1 MPCKG
6 NSPTEDDISG
16 RAKLLRRIFIMKIAK
31 ILSAA
36 AAAVVAVSAVAVS
49 ASADFR
55 AITDGAPYLLSDGT
69 GNYGICVYSDGD
81 NKDGVPAVN
90 IDGLDLSAIT
100 HVAFT
105 FDVIDDADNRDWW
118 DGMGGGAIV
127 VSAHSDLTA
136 DDADLYS
143 KYNWATAGNFWGVVD
158 EDLGLETADPAQGLV
173 STKVGDYTYKIE
185 ADVINPLADGD
196 IGTLKLYRIFM
207 QAWSFTMSDIE
218 VVKTELSDS
227 NGNVLATFD
236 AKGNLTLGGTSAPAA
251 DDTSAPADDAT
262 DATGAGST
270 TASDSK
276 GSPDTGVEGVA
287 AVAGVAIVAAGAVVL
302 SKKRK

>member
-1 MPCKG
+1 
-6 NSPTEDDISG
+6 
-16 RAKLLRRIFIMKIAK
+16 MKITK

-55 AITDGAPYLLSDGT
+55 PVTGGAEYCLADGT
-69 GNYGICVYSDGD
+69 GNYGICLFSDGT
-81 NKDGVPAVN
+81 NKDGVPAMSVD
-90 IDGLDLSAIT
+90 IDLSKVT

-127 VSAHSDLTA
+127 VSAHSDKTSE
-136 DDADLYS
+136 DADLYN
-143 KYNWATAGNFWGVVD
+143 KYNWATAGNFWGVID
-158 EDLGLETADPAQGLV
+158 EDLGLETRDDTQGII
-173 STKVGDYTYKIE
+173 SEKVGDYTYKIE
-185 ADVINPLADGD
+185 ADVINPVANGD
-196 IGTLKLYRIFM
+196 IGNLSLYRIFM

-236 AKGNLTLGGTSAPAA
+236 ALGNVTYGATADAAPAEDTDA
-251 DDTSAPADDAT
+251 DAAATVDAEAPA
-262 DATGAGST
+262 T
-270 TASDSK
+270 TTTTTEK
-276 GSPDTGVEGVA
+276 GSPDTGVEGIA
-287 AVAGVAIVAAGAVVL
+287 AVAGVAVVAAGAVVL

>member
-1 MPCKG
+1 
-6 NSPTEDDISG
+6 
-16 RAKLLRRIFIMKIAK
+16 MKIAK

-55 AITDGAPYLLSDGT
+55 AITDGAPYLLADGT
-69 GNYGICVYSDGD
+69 GSYGICVYSDGD
-81 NKDGVPAVN
+81 DKDGVPAIN

-136 DDADLYS
+136 DDADLYN
-143 KYNWATAGNFWGVVD
+143 KYNWASAGEFWGVVD
-158 EDLGLETADPAQGLV
+158 EDLGLETADAARGIV

-185 ADVINPLADGD
+185 ADVINPVANGD

-207 QAWSFTMSDIE
+207 QVWSFTMSDIE

-251 DDTSAPADDAT
+251 DDTAAPADDAT
-262 DATGAGST
+262 DATGADST

>member
-1 MPCKG
+1 
-6 NSPTEDDISG
+6 
-16 RAKLLRRIFIMKIAK
+16 MKIAK

-55 AITDGAPYLLSDGT
+55 AISDGAPYLLADGT

-81 NKDGVPAVN
+81 NKDGVPAIT

-105 FDVIDDADNRDWW
+105 FDVIDDADNRSWW

-136 DDADLYS
+136 EDADLYS
-143 KYNWATAGNFWGVVD
+143 KYNWATAGNFWGVID
-158 EDLGLETADPAQGLV
+158 EDLGLETL
-173 STKVGDYTYKIE
+173 STDQDIQSVKVGDYTYKIE
-185 ADVINPLADGD
+185 ADVINPVANGD
-196 IGTLKLYRIFM
+196 IGNLKLYRIFM

-218 VVKTELSDS
+218 VVKTELSDA

-251 DDTSAPADDAT
+251 DADDAT
-262 DATGAGST
+262 APAEDTASDATNN

>member
-1 MPCKG
+1 
-6 NSPTEDDISG
+6 
-16 RAKLLRRIFIMKIAK
+16 MKIAK

-55 AITDGAPYLLSDGT
+55 AITDGTQYLLADGT
-69 GNYGICVYSDGD
+69 GNYGICLFSDGT
-81 NKDGVPAVN
+81 NKDNVPAMS
-90 IDGLDLSAIT
+90 IDGLDLAAIT

-127 VSAHSDLTA
+127 VSAHSDLTTN
-136 DDADLYS
+136 DADLYN

-158 EDLGLETADPAQGLV
+158 EDLGLETLDAAQGIQAV
-173 STKVGDYTYKIE
+173 KVGDYTYKIE
-185 ADVINPLADGD
+185 ADVINPVANGD
-196 IGTLKLYRIFM
+196 IGNLSLYRVFM

-218 VVKTELSDS
+218 VIKTELSDA

-236 AKGNLTLGGTSAPAA
+236 AKGNLTLGSSAAAA
-251 DDTSAPADDAT
+251 DDTAAPADGAASDAT
-262 DATGAGST
+262 DAGT
-270 TASDSK
+270 TAPADTK

-287 AVAGVAIVAAGAVVL
+287 AVAGVAVVAAGAVVL

>member
-1 MPCKG
+1 
-6 NSPTEDDISG
+6 
-16 RAKLLRRIFIMKIAK
+16 MKIAK

-55 AITDGAPYLLSDGT
+55 AITDGTQYLLADGT
-69 GNYGICVYSDGD
+69 GNYGICLFSDGT
-81 NKDGVPAVN
+81 NKDNVPAMS
-90 IDGLDLSAIT
+90 IDGLDLAAIT

-127 VSAHSDLTA
+127 VSAHSDLTTT
-136 DDADLYS
+136 DADLYN
-143 KYNWATAGNFWGVVD
+143 KYNWASAGNFWGVID
-158 EDLGLETADPAQGLV
+158 EDLGLETQDAAQGINAV
-173 STKVGDYTYKIE
+173 KVGDYTYKIE
-185 ADVINPLADGD
+185 ADVINPVANGD
-196 IGTLKLYRIFM
+196 IGNLTLYRVFM

-218 VVKTELSDS
+218 VVKTELSDA

-236 AKGNLTLGGTSAPAA
+236 AKGNLTLGGSAAA
-251 DDTSAPADDAT
+251 DDTYVPADDAASDAT
-262 DATGAGST
+262 DASDATGAGNT

>member
-1 MPCKG
+1 
-6 NSPTEDDISG
+6 
-16 RAKLLRRIFIMKIAK
+16 MKIAK

-55 AITDGAPYLLSDGT
+55 AITDGTQYLLADGT
-69 GNYGICVYSDGD
+69 GNYGICLFSDGT
-81 NKDGVPAVN
+81 NKDNVPAMS
-90 IDGLDLSAIT
+90 IDGLDLAAIT

-127 VSAHSDLTA
+127 VSAHSDLTTN
-136 DDADLYS
+136 DADLYN

-158 EDLGLETADPAQGLV
+158 EDLGLETLDAAQGIQAV
-173 STKVGDYTYKIE
+173 KVGDYTYKIE
-185 ADVINPLADGD
+185 ADVINPVANGD
-196 IGTLKLYRIFM
+196 IGNLSLYRVFM

-218 VVKTELSDS
+218 VIKTELSDA

-236 AKGNLTLGGTSAPAA
+236 GKGNLTLGSSAAAA
-251 DDTSAPADDAT
+251 DDTAAPADDAASDAT
-262 DATGAGST
+262 DAGT
-270 TASDSK
+270 TAPADTK

-287 AVAGVAIVAAGAVVL
+287 AVAGVAVVAAGAVVL

>member
-1 MPCKG
+1 
-6 NSPTEDDISG
+6 
-16 RAKLLRRIFIMKIAK
+16 MKIAK

-55 AITDGAPYLLSDGT
+55 AITDGTQYLLADGT
-69 GNYGICVYSDGD
+69 GNYGICLFSDGT
-81 NKDGVPAVN
+81 NKDNIPAMS

-127 VSAHSDLTA
+127 VSAHSDLTTT
-136 DDADLYS
+136 DADLYN
-143 KYNWATAGNFWGVVD
+143 KYNWATAGNFWGVID
-158 EDLGLETADPAQGLV
+158 EDLGLETLDAAQGIQAV
-173 STKVGDYTYKIE
+173 KVGDYTYKIE
-185 ADVINPLADGD
+185 ADVINPVANGD
-196 IGTLKLYRIFM
+196 IGNLSLYRVFM

-218 VVKTELSDS
+218 VIKTELSDA
-227 NGNVLATFD
+227 NGNLLASFD
-236 AKGNLTLGGTSAPAA
+236 AKGNVTLGASSAAA
-251 DDTSAPADDAT
+251 DDTAADDAT
-262 DATGAGST
+262 ADD
-270 TASDSK
+270 TASDATNAGTTTTPSK

-287 AVAGVAIVAAGAVVL
+287 AVVGVAVVAAGAVVL